1 MTEMKNS
8 IKVWLYREENEA
20 KSKKPRILQS
30 DSKKFRGLIRRSDI
44 LK

>member
-20 KSKKPRILQS
+20 KMILQS
-30 DSKKFRGLIRRSDI
+30 DYNKFRGFIIRSNI